1 MFGDVDLDDYYLRR
15 LAVDL
20 KMTIVNVE
28 YRYAYLFVCR
38 LCVLMSRPA

>member
-20 KMTIVNVE
+20 KTTVVNVE
-28 YRYAYLFVCR
+28 YRYVSLLVYC